1 MKKIVSEIK
10 KNLKRL
16 ISVLQVFNTTTL
28 LEFYAEL
35 KAN

>member
-10 KNLKRL
+10 KILKRL

-28 LEFYAEL
+28 LVVYAKL
-35 KAN
+35 KPN